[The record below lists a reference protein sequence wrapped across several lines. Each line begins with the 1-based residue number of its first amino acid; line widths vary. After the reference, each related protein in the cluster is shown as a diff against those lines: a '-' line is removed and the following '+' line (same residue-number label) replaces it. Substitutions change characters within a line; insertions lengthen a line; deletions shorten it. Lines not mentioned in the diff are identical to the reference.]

1 MRTLNSTFG
10 LNDLNG
16 QLPPIYQD
24 QNQLETEIN
33 ISTKVQKDNTSEL
46 VPFSESK
53 FDFAV
58 DCTRRR
64 TVGTRKI
71 LVVGSQVK
79 SWLTNN
85 KKKKEVGKK

>member
-33 ISTKVQKDNTSEL
+33 IST
-46 VPFSESK
+46 
-53 FDFAV
+53 
-58 DCTRRR
+58 
-64 TVGTRKI
+64 
-71 LVVGSQVK
+71 
-79 SWLTNN
+79 
-85 KKKKEVGKK
+85 